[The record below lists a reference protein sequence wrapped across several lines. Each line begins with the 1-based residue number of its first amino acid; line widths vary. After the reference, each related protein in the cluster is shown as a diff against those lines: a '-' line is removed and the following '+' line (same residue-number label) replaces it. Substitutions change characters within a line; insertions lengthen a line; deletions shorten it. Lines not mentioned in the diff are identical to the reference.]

1 MDIFTL
7 AIIGLIG
14 GGLVGLLSQDA
25 ADRQWNRE
33 AQQAIEDAGNEKTR
47 QLNYLDESWE
57 LSKEK
62 AGREADRQDLQTTVS
77 ESLAAGSLATQMESL
92 SLHQVAF
99 GENLNAAEMNAG
111 ASYGSDLAS
120 LAASGT
126 RSGTGSMAAAVDMQA
141 AVNAAQLESQKESGR
156 KGSELD
162 LSGILNNLSS
172 TNFGLQQSRDVAA
185 QLRADYEEG
194 GLAYKD
200 YQLQRKKTEEGY
212 DAEISRLERQ
222 KEEFNSF
229 DSVNSR
235 WFSSLFH
242 GATTGASLAYNVAAT
257 GREEGWW
264 NLA

>member
-1 MDIFTL
+1 MDIFTW

-33 AQQAIEDAGNEKTR
+33 AQRAIDAAGEEKTR
-47 QLNYLDESWE
+47 QLNYLDESFE
-57 LSKEK
+57 LSKKK

-92 SLHQVAF
+92 SLNQVAF

-126 RSGTGSMAAAVDMQA
+126 RSGTGSMAEAVDMQA

-162 LSGILNNLSS
+162 LSGVLNNLSS
-172 TNFGLQQSRDVAA
+172 TNFGLQQSRDDAA

-212 DAEISRLERQ
+212 DAEIKQMRLQ
-222 KEEFNSF
+222 KEDYNSF
-229 DSVNSR
+229 SNVNAR

-242 GATTGASLAYNVAAT
+242 GATTGAGLTYNVAAT